1 MNYEDGVG
9 VGGLNP
15 STRSRFFQTLLFILI
30 NPTHTLHFS
39 LCLCTRCSIAAFSL
53 LSLLI
58 FHIPIMYRFASSL
71 ASKARSP
78 SYPLLL
84 LFVLFYSCVVWK
96 SKCSFGSQKI
106 LQNGSKFDFF

>member
-39 LCLCTRCSIAAFSL
+39 LCLCT
-53 LSLLI
+53 
-58 FHIPIMYRFASSL
+58 
-71 ASKARSP
+71 
-78 SYPLLL
+78 
-84 LFVLFYSCVVWK
+84 
-96 SKCSFGSQKI
+96 
-106 LQNGSKFDFF
+106 